1 MTQADG
7 QLHSLQPCSL
17 HPTEQANALQDTFV
31 RFEQSFIRCCL
42 LLCSHVLTAHSNCQG
57 EAARIELSVYKQ

>member
-17 HPTEQANALQDTFV
+17 HSTEQANALHDTFL
-31 RFEQSFIRCCL
+31 RFEQSFKHCCL
-42 LLCSHVLTAHSNCQG
+42 LLCSHVHTAHSNYQG
-57 EAARIELSVYKQ
+57 EAAGIELSVYKQ